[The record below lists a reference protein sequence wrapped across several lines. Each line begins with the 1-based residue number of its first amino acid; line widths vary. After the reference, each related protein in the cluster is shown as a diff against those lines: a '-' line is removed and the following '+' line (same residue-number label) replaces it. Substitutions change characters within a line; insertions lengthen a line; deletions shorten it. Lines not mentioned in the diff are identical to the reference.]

1 MAAAAAFALLV
12 TAWAAAMTTAMVGL
26 ILAATGELTAEFAP

>member
-12 TAWAAAMTTAMVGL
+12 AAWAAAMTTAMVGL
-26 ILAATGELTAEFAP
+26 VSAATGEFTAEFAP